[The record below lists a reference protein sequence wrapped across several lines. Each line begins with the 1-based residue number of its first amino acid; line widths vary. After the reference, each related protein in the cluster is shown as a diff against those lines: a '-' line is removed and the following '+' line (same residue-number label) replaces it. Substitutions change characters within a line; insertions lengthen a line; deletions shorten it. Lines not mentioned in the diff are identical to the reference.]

1 LLNCKPPETVKDT
14 PEEQPVEGG
23 DDVRYVPERRVAWG
37 IRVGAANAV
46 ASASTSIS
54 DFDFGFAPTTTPVSS
69 VSTAVNQSGS
79 VVDTS
84 ITPTNS
90 LGILV
95 AGGSSVDASF
105 LGANTLDFN
114 TGTFQWRL
122 PPVNVQADATAETG
136 SNITAHATAILDQDI
151 SFTITSGSAQLSL
164 SGTPTA
170 VTSAFLDFFNTT
182 EAAIGE
188 ATVSVALYNNN
199 HDVLTSQQVLGIGVA
214 VGFPNPPS
222 ISDPLTNIIFP
233 TVSSGT
239 YTLELQLGALAT
251 AVDTVPITAAPEPS
265 SLAIAVTGLLG
276 LGFLRRRAP

>member
-1 LLNCKPPETVKDT
+1 MFATFRNAVLLGSVLALPMIGVVSTSARAT
-14 PEEQPVEGG
+14 
-23 DDVRYVPERRVAWG
+23 
-37 IRVGAANAV
+37 AV

-54 DFDFGFAPTTTPVSS
+54 DFDFGFVPTTTPVSS

-79 VVDTS
+79 VADTS

-95 AGGSSVDASF
+95 TGGSSADASF
-105 LGANTLDFN
+105 LGAATLNFN
-114 TGTFQWRL
+114 TGTFRWRL
-122 PPVNVQADATAETG
+122 SPVTVQADATAETG
-136 SNITAHATAILDQDI
+136 SNITAHSSAILDQDI
-151 SFTITSGSAQLSL
+151 SFTITSGSTQLSL

-170 VTSAFLDFFNTT
+170 STFAFVDFLNT

-188 ATVSVALYNNN
+188 ATVSVALYDNN

-222 ISDPLTNIIFP
+222 ISNSLANIIFP
-233 TVSSGT
+233 TLSSGT